1 MWHPLGSLF
10 KKPAQAGWSEI
21 DIRYV
26 VQEYIQRELKT
37 DGVYCESVLNGR
49 AILRVSNPALIQQVH
64 LLTFDIQKV
73 VQEKTGY
80 ELRDI
85 HIQR

>member
-10 KKPAQAGWSEI
+10 KRPAAAGWNEV

-37 DGVYCESVLNGR
+37 GGVYCESVLNGR
-49 AILRVSNPALIQQVH
+49 AILRVSAPSLIQQVH
-64 LLTFDIQKV
+64 LLTFDIKRA

-80 ELRDI
+80 EILDI